1 VHAAAASGYRFNF
14 FDHVHTFNYFSKH
27 AVTPALQAFVTEV
40 QEVVV
45 GYVDE
50 ELRSGR
56 VRGLSTRHRQGA
68 TGVFQTVAGFV
79 TDFFFGGFLFHARLK
94 TAALDHK
101 AVDDTVENG
110 VVVETITA
118 VIQEVLYGCRRFI
131 IEGFNYDIAMVRL
144 ESDHHSRP
152 VKVVVGVDSR
162 AYKAAGLFVDAP
174 YITNCDDASAR
185 WRLLLCW
192 RRAGVKNTAQYAASL
207 NRPSSHTFIRNLSML
222 KIYNTLSRQKE
233 EFKPIHAGEIGMY
246 VCGITVYDLCH
257 IGHGRTFVAFDVVAR
272 YLRYVGYTLKYVRN
286 ITDIDDK
293 IIKRANENGESIET
307 LTNRMIGEMHKDFA
321 ALGILPPNLE
331 PRATRHIDEIIE
343 LVGLLIER
351 GHAYVADN
359 GDVMFDVLSDKDYG
373 ALSRQDLEQ
382 LQAGARVEVAEVKRN
397 PMDFVLWKMSKAD
410 EPAWSSPWGNGR
422 PGWHIECS
430 AMNCKQLGTHFDIH
444 GGGSDLMFPHH
455 ENEVAQSTCA
465 HDGPYVNYWMHSGM
479 VMVDREKMSKSL
491 GNFFTV
497 RDVLQHYDAETVRY
511 FLMSGH
517 YRSQLNYGED
527 NLNQARAAL
536 ERLYTALRHTDA
548 TAVAA
553 GGEEFETRFRTAMDD
568 DFNTPEAYS
577 VLFDMAREVNRL
589 KTEEKAA
596 ADALA
601 AKLRQLAN
609 VLGILQQDPEQ
620 FLQSGAQ
627 ANDDEV
633 AEIEALIKMR
643 NDARKAK
650 DWAQADVARD
660 KLNAL
665 GIVLEDG
672 PQGTTWRRK

>member
-1 VHAAAASGYRFNF
+1 
-14 FDHVHTFNYFSKH
+14 
-27 AVTPALQAFVTEV
+27 
-40 QEVVV
+40 
-45 GYVDE
+45 
-50 ELRSGR
+50 
-56 VRGLSTRHRQGA
+56 
-68 TGVFQTVAGFV
+68 
-79 TDFFFGGFLFHARLK
+79 
-94 TAALDHK
+94 
-101 AVDDTVENG
+101 
-110 VVVETITA
+110 
-118 VIQEVLYGCRRFI
+118 
-131 IEGFNYDIAMVRL
+131 
-144 ESDHHSRP
+144 
-152 VKVVVGVDSR
+152 
-162 AYKAAGLFVDAP
+162 
-174 YITNCDDASAR
+174 
-185 WRLLLCW
+185 
-192 RRAGVKNTAQYAASL
+192 
-207 NRPSSHTFIRNLSML
+207 ML

-233 EFKPIHAGEIGMY
+233 ELKPIHACEIGMY

-272 YLRYVGYTLKYVRN
+272 YLRYVGYKLKYVRN

-307 LTNRMIGEMHKDFA
+307 LTNRMIAEMHKDFA
-321 ALGILPPNLE
+321 ALGILPPDLE
-331 PRATRHIDEIIE
+331 PRATRHIGEIIE
-343 LVGLLIER
+343 LIGKLIDR

-373 ALSRQDLEQ
+373 VLSRQDLEQ

-410 EPAWSSPWGNGR
+410 EPAWNSPWGNGR

-517 YRSQLNYGED
+517 YRSQLNDGED

-548 TAVAA
+548 SATPA
-553 GGEEFETRFRTAMDD
+553 GGEAFEARFRTAMDD

-589 KTEEKAA
+589 KSEDKAA

-601 AKLRQLAN
+601 AKLRQLAD

-627 ANDDEV
+627 VNADEV
-633 AEIEALIKMR
+633 AEIEHWVKTRA
-643 NDARKAK
+643 NARAAK
-650 DWAQADVARD
+650 DWAQADIARD
-660 KLNAL
+660 KLNEL
-665 GIVLEDG
+665 GVIVEDG
-672 PQGTTWRRK
+672 PKGSSWRRK